1 MPHQMPDL
9 PDQMIYTLQQ
19 ENKNL
24 KKILK
29 EKEKKLQQK
38 GRELQQTV
46 EKLDLE
52 RSLWKSRDG
61 DWDASKGAV
70 LHRLEVLD
78 DIIRDADKLR
88 QSTLADGPKFRY
100 MLERAERF
108 LAHSGQMPLFRD
120 DDGRASDPGNRCR
133 LYLRHALFMALVHKK
148 DNPTQGVLAA
158 FFGID
163 QTTVSRYLQVMD
175 RMLAETLPT
184 AAKISEEIAGAAT
197 QEEFKRI
204 VPGQGGG
211 DIFLDGTHCPVQ
223 RPSEK
228 TLRRMKY
235 SGKKKRFTNNTN
247 VYTNRDGVI
256 IGISEST
263 VGSVG
268 DITLLKERPMP
279 FGKWEEA
286 MHDADRPEEERNRIF
301 CDRGL
306 QGIADHLP
314 GIAPM
319 IPHKKTKKTPL
330 TREQKKY
337 NSRINSERVLVEH
350 SIGRL
355 KRYDRITDPYD
366 GTAAQFNREF
376 NVITGLVNLN
386 LLWDHVRKKAPPGE
400 WKTSVDWKRAR
411 SRAPVK

>member
-1 MPHQMPDL
+1 MPDS

-78 DIIRDADKLR
+78 DIMRDADKLR

-223 RPSEK
+223 RPSER

-286 MHDADRPEEERNRIF
+286 MHDADRPGEERNRIF

-314 GIAPM
+314 GTAPM

-330 TREQKKY
+330 TREQKKH

-386 LLWDHVRKKAPPGE
+386 LLWDHVRKEAPPGE

>member
-1 MPHQMPDL
+1 ML
-9 PDQMIYTLQQ
+9 E
-19 ENKNL
+19 ENRAL
-24 KKILK
+24 KKANREIAKNRRALEAQIAFK
-29 EKEKKLQQK
+29 DSEIQRLGHALAGKL
-38 GRELQQTV
+38 
-46 EKLDLE
+46 
-52 RSLWKSRDG
+52 SLWKSRDDG
-61 DWDASKGAV
+61 WDAGKGPA

-78 DIIRDADKLR
+78 DIIHDGDKLR
-88 QSTLADGPKFRY
+88 PATLADCNKFRY

-120 DDGRASDPGNRCR
+120 DAGRASDPGNRCK
-133 LYLRHALFMALVHKK
+133 LYLRHALLMALIHKK
-148 DNPTQGVLAA
+148 DNPTQGALAA
-158 FFGID
+158 IFGID

-184 AAKISEEIAGAAT
+184 AEKISEEIASADT
-197 QEEFKRI
+197 KEEFKKM
-204 VPGQGGG
+204 VPGPGGG
-211 DIFLDGTHCPVQ
+211 DIFIDGTHCPVQ

-247 VYTNRDGVI
+247 VYTNRDGAV
-256 IGISEST
+256 IGISKST

-286 MHDADRPEEERNRIF
+286 MHDPDRQEGDKNSIY
-301 CDRGL
+301 CDRGY
-306 QGIADHLP
+306 QGIAVHLP
-314 GIAPM
+314 GTVPM
-319 IPHKKTKKTPL
+319 IPHKKTRTTPL
-330 TREQKKY
+330 TREQKRH
-337 NSRINSERVLVEH
+337 NSRINSTRVLVEH

-355 KRYDRITDPYD
+355 KRYARLTDPYD

-376 NVITGLVNLN
+376 NVVTGLVNLH
-386 LLWDHVRKKAPPGE
+386 LMWDYVDRGPPPPGR
-400 WKTSVDWKRAR
+400 WRTSVDWDRAR

>member
-1 MPHQMPDL
+1 MPDS

-108 LAHSGQMPLFRD
+108 LAHSCQMPLFRD
-120 DDGRASDPGNRCR
+120 DERRASDPGNRCR
-133 LYLRHALFMALVHKK
+133 LYLRHALLMALVHKK

-223 RPSEK
+223 RPSER

-286 MHDADRPEEERNRIF
+286 MHDADRPEGERNRIF

-314 GIAPM
+314 GTAPM
-319 IPHKKTKKTPL
+319 IPHKKTKKP
-330 TREQKKY
+330 
-337 NSRINSERVLVEH
+337 H
-350 SIGRL
+350 
-355 KRYDRITDPYD
+355 
-366 GTAAQFNREF
+366 
-376 NVITGLVNLN
+376 
-386 LLWDHVRKKAPPGE
+386 
-400 WKTSVDWKRAR
+400 
-411 SRAPVK
+411 

>member
-1 MPHQMPDL
+1 
-9 PDQMIYTLQQ
+9 
-19 ENKNL
+19 
-24 KKILK
+24 
-29 EKEKKLQQK
+29 
-38 GRELQQTV
+38 
-46 EKLDLE
+46 
-52 RSLWKSRDG
+52 
-61 DWDASKGAV
+61 
-70 LHRLEVLD
+70 
-78 DIIRDADKLR
+78 
-88 QSTLADGPKFRY
+88 
-100 MLERAERF
+100 
-108 LAHSGQMPLFRD
+108 
-120 DDGRASDPGNRCR
+120 
-133 LYLRHALFMALVHKK
+133 MALVHKK

-175 RMLAETLPT
+175 RMLTLPT

-286 MHDADRPEEERNRIF
+286 MHTSSA
-301 CDRGL
+301 
-306 QGIADHLP
+306 
-314 GIAPM
+314 
-319 IPHKKTKKTPL
+319 
-330 TREQKKY
+330 
-337 NSRINSERVLVEH
+337 
-350 SIGRL
+350 
-355 KRYDRITDPYD
+355 
-366 GTAAQFNREF
+366 TAASRESRTTF
-376 NVITGLVNLN
+376 
-386 LLWDHVRKKAPPGE
+386 RAPP
-400 WKTSVDWKRAR
+400 R
-411 SRAPVK
+411 

>member
-1 MPHQMPDL
+1 MPDS

-314 GIAPM
+314 GTAPM
-319 IPHKKTKKTPL
+319 NPEGQCAAAAGNSPVSGGSRCPEACGGRAGRWLPILYFGKPEGARGGVEPPL
-330 TREQKKY
+330 ACAGAAKRPGAVP
-337 NSRINSERVLVEH
+337 SRPW
-350 SIGRL
+350 
-355 KRYDRITDPYD
+355 RYM
-366 GTAAQFNREF
+366 A
-376 NVITGLVNLN
+376 
-386 LLWDHVRKKAPPGE
+386 
-400 WKTSVDWKRAR
+400 
-411 SRAPVK
+411 

>member
-1 MPHQMPDL
+1 M
-9 PDQMIYTLQQ
+9 
-19 ENKNL
+19 
-24 KKILK
+24 
-29 EKEKKLQQK
+29 
-38 GRELQQTV
+38 
-46 EKLDLE
+46 
-52 RSLWKSRDG
+52 
-61 DWDASKGAV
+61 
-70 LHRLEVLD
+70 
-78 DIIRDADKLR
+78 
-88 QSTLADGPKFRY
+88 
-100 MLERAERF
+100 
-108 LAHSGQMPLFRD
+108 
-120 DDGRASDPGNRCR
+120 
-133 LYLRHALFMALVHKK
+133 
-148 DNPTQGVLAA
+148 
-158 FFGID
+158 
-163 QTTVSRYLQVMD
+163 
-175 RMLAETLPT
+175 
-184 AAKISEEIAGAAT
+184 
-197 QEEFKRI
+197 
-204 VPGQGGG
+204 
-211 DIFLDGTHCPVQ
+211 Q

-314 GIAPM
+314 GTAPM

-330 TREQKKY
+330 TREQKKH

-386 LLWDHVRKKAPPGE
+386 LLWDHVRKEAPPGE

>member
-1 MPHQMPDL
+1 MPDS

-29 EKEKKLQQK
+29 EKEKK
-38 GRELQQTV
+38 LQQTV

-78 DIIRDADKLR
+78 DIIRDADRLR
-88 QSTLADGPKFRY
+88 QSMLADGPKFRY
-100 MLERAERF
+100 MLERAGRF

-120 DDGRASDPGNRCR
+120 DERRASDPGNRCR
-133 LYLRHALFMALVHKK
+133 LYLRHALLMALVHKK

-184 AAKISEEIAGAAT
+184 AAKISEEVAGAAT
-197 QEEFKRI
+197 QEEFKRM
-204 VPGQGGG
+204 VPGPGGG
-211 DIFLDGTHCPVQ
+211 DIFIDGTHCPVQ
-223 RPSEK
+223 RHSEK

-268 DITLLKERPMP
+268 DITLLRERPMP
-279 FGKWEEA
+279 FGRWEEA
-286 MHDADRPEEERNRIF
+286 MHDADRPEEGRNRIF

-314 GIAPM
+314 GTAPM
-319 IPHKKTKKTPL
+319 IPYKKTKKTPL
-330 TREQKKY
+330 TREQREH

-355 KRYDRITDPYD
+355 KRYDRITDPYG

-376 NVITGLVNLN
+376 NVITGLVNPN
-386 LLWDHVRKKAPPGE
+386 LLWDHVRKEAPPGE
-400 WKTSVDWKRAR
+400 WKTLVDWKRAR
-411 SRAPVK
+411 SMAPVK

>member
-1 MPHQMPDL
+1 MPDS

-29 EKEKKLQQK
+29 EKEKILQQK

-52 RSLWKSRDG
+52 RGLWKSRDG

-314 GIAPM
+314 GTAPM

-330 TREQKKY
+330 TREQKKH

-386 LLWDHVRKKAPPGE
+386 LLWDHVRKEAPPGE

>member
-1 MPHQMPDL
+1 MPDS

-314 GIAPM
+314 GAAPM

-330 TREQKKY
+330 TREQKKH

-386 LLWDHVRKKAPPGE
+386 LLWDHVRKEAPPGE

>member
-1 MPHQMPDL
+1 MPDS
-9 PDQMIYTLQQ
+9 PEESIYELQQ
-19 ENKNL
+19 EIKNL
-24 KKILK
+24 KKTLK
-29 EKEKKLQQK
+29 EKGKKLEEK
-38 GRELQQTV
+38 DREL
-46 EKLDLE
+46 DRE

-61 DWDASKGAV
+61 DWDAGKVSA
-70 LHRLEVLD
+70 LHLLEVLD
-78 DIIRDADKLR
+78 AIIRDGDKLR
-88 QSTLADGPKFRY
+88 QATLADGPKFRY
-100 MLERAERF
+100 MLERAEVF

-120 DDGRASDPGNRCR
+120 HGGRASDPGNRCK
-133 LYLRHALFMALVHKK
+133 LHLRHALLMALVHKK

-163 QTTVSRYLQVMD
+163 QTTVSRYLPVMD
-175 RMLAETLPT
+175 RMLAEILPT
-184 AAKISEEIAGAAT
+184 AAKVSEEIAGAES
-197 QEEFKRI
+197 QEEFKGM
-204 VPGQGGG
+204 VPGEGGG

-223 RPSEK
+223 RPAEK

-247 VYTNRDGVI
+247 VYTNRDGTI

-286 MHDADRPEEERNRIF
+286 MHDPGRPEGERNRIF

-314 GIAPM
+314 GAVAM
-319 IPHKKTKKTPL
+319 IPYKRTKKTPL
-330 TREQKKY
+330 TRRQREH
-337 NSRINSERVLVEH
+337 NGRINSERVLVEH
-350 SIGRL
+350 SICRL

-376 NVITGLVNLN
+376 NVITGLVNLH
-386 LLWDHVRKKAPPGE
+386 LLWDCVRKEAPPGE
-400 WKTSVDWKRAR
+400 WKTSVDWGPAR
-411 SRAPVK
+411 SRAPVN